1 MAILQIIGLVLFKF
15 YGWVV
20 VVAVLAYLWRQ
31 NRRKVKWL
39 ATTENILLL
48 IEVPKENEKKELSAE
63 QMFASLHGILRPK
76 SDLAK
81 DGAIQ
86 EHISFEIVSR
96 LNSIQF
102 YVWTPRHLKDFV
114 ESQIYAQYPT
124 VQIKEGPE
132 DYSAVDIAGRT
143 VYGTELGLTKDTVM
157 PIKTFASFEVDP
169 LAGITGVLAKLE
181 QQGEEVWIQ
190 ILARPMGDAWQDQGK
205 AYIEE
210 IKGGKAE
217 WGGGLIGA
225 LTHIQP
231 TSSKTSPAPS
241 WPHQAPKP
249 PRKKRLAPANKPLS
263 KR

>member
-1 MAILQIIGLVLFKF
+1 VLFKY

-20 VVAVLAYLWRQ
+20 VVAVLGYLWRQ
-31 NRRKVKWL
+31 NQRRTKWIG
-39 ATTENILLL
+39 TTENILLL

-76 SDLAK
+76 GELAK
-81 DGAIQ
+81 EGSIQ
-86 EHISFEIVSR
+86 EHVSFEIVSR

-102 YVWTPRHLKDFV
+102 YVWTPKHLKDFV

-132 DYSAVDIAGRT
+132 DYAAVDVNGRT
-143 VYGTELGLTKDTVM
+143 ILGTELGLTKDNVM

-190 ILARPMGDAWQDQGK
+190 ILARPIGDVWQ
-205 AYIEE
+205 E
-210 IKGGKAE
+210 
-217 WGGGLIGA
+217 
-225 LTHIQP
+225 
-231 TSSKTSPAPS
+231 
-241 WPHQAPKP
+241 
-249 PRKKRLAPANKPLS
+249 
-263 KR
+263 